1 MTNVIIEPIT
11 PKIGAYIKVAA
22 EDVTNEGVPGQI
34 LAALNRYNV
43 LVFPQTTMSDEQFL
57 ALTKSLG
64 PYEPPKTTID
74 GSETASKGIYRIALD
89 KNDKS
94 QLEYVK
100 GNDFWHMDG
109 TSYAIPGKGTLLK
122 CESAPIEGGD
132 TGFANLFAAYEAMP
146 PAMKQRLNG
155 LRVVHCM
162 EAVGIKLYEK
172 PTADDVERWNQ
183 VFPRTEHP
191 LVWKQKDGR
200 TSLVIGA
207 TAMDIVGMPHEEGY
221 ALLQELSDWCT
232 QEQFTYRHKWQK
244 GDVVIF
250 NNPGLMH
257 RSYPYNEASKR
268 LMHRTTLKGYEAI
281 A

>member
-1 MTNVIIEPIT
+1 MTQVIIEPIT
-11 PKIGAYIKVAA
+11 PKIGAYVKVAP
-22 EDVTNEGVPGQI
+22 EDVTKPGVPEHI
-34 LAALNRYNV
+34 LAALNKYNV

-64 PYEPPKTTID
+64 PYEPPKTTLD
-74 GSETASKGIYRIALD
+74 GSDTANKGIYRIALD
-89 KNDKS
+89 KDDKT

-100 GNDFWHMDG
+100 GNDYWHMDG
-109 TSYAIPGKGTLLK
+109 TSYSVPGKGTLLK
-122 CESAPIEGGD
+122 CESAPKEGGD

-146 PAMKQRLNG
+146 PAMKQRLEG

-162 EAVGIKLYEK
+162 EAVGRKLYEH
-172 PTADDVERWNQ
+172 PTADDIERWNR

-200 TSLVIGA
+200 TSLVIGS
-207 TAMDIVGMPHEEGY
+207 TAIDIIGMPHEEGY
-221 ALLQELSDWCT
+221 AFLQELMDWCT
-232 QEQFTYRHKWQK
+232 QEQFTYRHKWRK

-257 RSYPYNEASKR
+257 RSYPYNEASGR